1 MHIDCQAKILFHIFV
16 YFTYFTADGGR
27 MYLTNIPKASI
38 IKLKRTGSLL
48 WCREESKDQ
57 KKEKGAVYGKDFTW
71 N

>member
-1 MHIDCQAKILFHIFV
+1 
-16 YFTYFTADGGR
+16 

-48 WCREESKDQ
+48 RCREESKDQ